1 MERQTWWDELKAL
14 LQRHLYSCPNKIK
27 MYNASMIGVDFI
39 DQETAAYWL
48 DCKSK
53 FRFYLRMFFDL
64 IDIAIVNSHIVYT
77 KLGNSISLLDL
88 EIVVAKSLIGRY
100 SNRQRSFPLS
110 RTSKWKALES
120 SLPKEIPTHMPKFN
134 EKCLRWSFCKNEGAD
149 HKKFASCPNCGLYLS
164 CTKERNC
171 FLKHHLYILYSTYF
185 VVLEN
190 MWSITVTL

>member
-27 MYNASMIGVDFI
+27 MYNASMSGVDVI

-77 KLGNSISLLDL
+77 KLRNSISLLDFK
-88 EIVVAKSLIGRY
+88 IVVSKSLIETY

-110 RTSKWKALES
+110 RTSKRKALGS
-120 SLPKEIPTHMPKFN
+120 SLPKEIPTHMPEFN
-134 EKCLRWSFCKNEGAD
+134 EKRMWCNFCKDEGAD
-149 HKKFASCPNCGLYLS
+149 HKKFVSCPTCGLYL
-164 CTKERNC
+164 CWTKERNC
-171 FLKHHLYILYSTYF
+171 FLKHH
-185 VVLEN
+185 V
-190 MWSITVTL
+190 